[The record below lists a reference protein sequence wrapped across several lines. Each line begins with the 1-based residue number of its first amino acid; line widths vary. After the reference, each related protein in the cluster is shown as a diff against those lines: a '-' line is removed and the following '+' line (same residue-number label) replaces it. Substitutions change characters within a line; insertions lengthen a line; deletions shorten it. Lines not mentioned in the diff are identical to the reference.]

1 MGRMV
6 LTGDLVILADHLECP
21 VMIPVTA
28 GGKVR
33 IAVDEVVGESNA
45 LAGVETE
52 HIVLTARASGLVGES
67 VNIQAK
73 MVYICR
79 FQGFLP

>member
-1 MGRMV
+1 MV

-21 VMIPVTA
+21 VMVPVTA

-33 IAVDEVVGESNA
+33 VAVDEVVGESDA

-52 HIVLTARASGLVGES
+52 YIVLTARASGLVRGS
-67 VNIQAK
+67 ANTQAK
-73 MVYICR
+73 SGYICR